1 MKVKV
6 AYLGPV
12 GTYSHQ
18 MTQQVYQGTSAELI
32 AYPTMEQVLEVVES
46 SEVDEAIVPIE
57 NSTEGAVLV
66 ATDVLAHGVNLQIT
80 NEYLLPIEH
89 FLWGVDPNQ
98 VVREII
104 SHPQALGQC
113 RKFIK
118 ATYPEAQLTP
128 FASSAGAVYELLQGH
143 TDLAAIGSRQSG
155 EELSL
160 VILKERI
167 QDQKSNCTRFVQVK
181 KKSPP
186 LPKVGWLKISFVC
199 MINGEKSGSLQEVLQ
214 EFSSRKINMTRIE
227 SRPTGAKIGEYY
239 FFIDI
244 VDEATSV
251 AWQEALTNIERESLW
266 FKNLGI
272 YPVLQE
278 KAEGCLI

>member
-6 AYLGPV
+6 AYLGPE

-18 MTQQVYQGTSAELI
+18 MTQQVYQGEGAELI
-32 AYPTMEQVLEVVES
+32 PYPTMEQVLEVVES
-46 SEVDEAIVPIE
+46 GEVDEAIVPIE

-89 FLWGVDPNQ
+89 CLWGIDPSQ
-98 VVREII
+98 EVTEII
-104 SHPQALGQC
+104 SHPQPLGQC
-113 RKFIK
+113 RKFLK
-118 ATYPEAQLTP
+118 ANYPEAKLTP
-128 FASSAGAVYELLQGH
+128 FASSAGAVQELLKGH
-143 TDLAAIGSRQSG
+143 TNLAAIGSRKSG

-160 VILKERI
+160 VILQEQI

-181 KKSPP
+181 KNAPP
-186 LPKVGWLKISFVC
+186 LRKVGWLKVSFVC
-199 MINGEKSGSLQEVLQ
+199 MINGEKSGSLQEVLR

-244 VDEATSV
+244 VDTASST
-251 AWQEALTNIERESLW
+251 AWQEALTNIEKESLW
-266 FKNLGI
+266 FKNLGV

-278 KAEGCLI
+278 KT

>member
-6 AYLGPV
+6 AYLGPE

-18 MTQQVYQGTSAELI
+18 MTQQVYQGEGAELI
-32 AYPTMEQVLEVVES
+32 PYPTMEQVLEVVES
-46 SEVDEAIVPIE
+46 GEVDEAIVPIE

-89 FLWGVDPNQ
+89 CLWGVDPSQ
-98 VVREII
+98 EVTEII
-104 SHPQALGQC
+104 SHPQPLGQC
-113 RKFIK
+113 RKFLK
-118 ATYPEAQLTP
+118 ANYPGAKLTP
-128 FASSAGAVYELLQGH
+128 FASSAGAVQELLKGR
-143 TDLAAIGSRQSG
+143 TDLAAIGSRKSG

-160 VILKERI
+160 VILKEQI

-181 KKSPP
+181 KNAPP
-186 LPKVGWLKISFVC
+186 LRKVGWLKVSFVC
-199 MINGEKSGSLQEVLQ
+199 MINGEKSGSLQEVLR

-244 VDEATSV
+244 VDTVSST
-251 AWQEALTNIERESLW
+251 AWQEALTNIEKESLW
-266 FKNLGI
+266 FKNLGV

-278 KAEGCLI
+278 KT

>member
-6 AYLGPV
+6 AYLGPE

-18 MTQQVYQGTSAELI
+18 MTQQVYQGEGAELI
-32 AYPTMEQVLEVVES
+32 PYPTMEQVLEVVES
-46 SEVDEAIVPIE
+46 GEVDEAIVPIE

-66 ATDVLAHGVNLQIT
+66 ATDVLAHGVNLHIT

-89 FLWGVDPNQ
+89 CLWGVDPSQ
-98 VVREII
+98 EVTEII
-104 SHPQALGQC
+104 SHPQPLGQC
-113 RKFIK
+113 RKFLK
-118 ATYPEAQLTP
+118 ANYPGAKLTP
-128 FASSAGAVYELLQGH
+128 FASSAGAVQELLKGR
-143 TDLAAIGSRQSG
+143 TDLAAIGSRKSG

-160 VILKERI
+160 VILKEQI

-181 KKSPP
+181 KNAPP
-186 LPKVGWLKISFVC
+186 LRKAGWLKVSFVC
-199 MINGEKSGSLQEVLQ
+199 MINGEKSGSLQEVLR

-244 VDEATSV
+244 VDTASST
-251 AWQEALTNIERESLW
+251 AWQEALTNIEKESLW
-266 FKNLGI
+266 FKNLGV

-278 KAEGCLI
+278 KT

>member
-6 AYLGPV
+6 AYLGPE

-18 MTQQVYQGTSAELI
+18 MTQQVYQGEGAELI
-32 AYPTMEQVLEVVES
+32 PYPTMEQVLEVVES
-46 SEVDEAIVPIE
+46 GEVDEAIVPIE

-89 FLWGVDPNQ
+89 CLWVVDPSQ
-98 VVREII
+98 EVTEII
-104 SHPQALGQC
+104 SHPQPLGQC
-113 RKFIK
+113 RKFLK
-118 ATYPEAQLTP
+118 ANYPEAKLTP
-128 FASSAGAVYELLQGH
+128 FASSAGAVQELLKGR
-143 TDLAAIGSRQSG
+143 TDLAAIGSRKSG

-160 VILKERI
+160 VILKEQI

-181 KKSPP
+181 KNAPP
-186 LPKVGWLKISFVC
+186 LRKAGWLKISFVC

-244 VDEATSV
+244 VDTASST
-251 AWQEALTNIERESLW
+251 AWQEALTNIEKESLW
-266 FKNLGI
+266 FKNLGV

-278 KAEGCLI
+278 KAERCLI

>member
-6 AYLGPV
+6 AYLGPE

-18 MTQQVYQGTSAELI
+18 MTQQVYQGEGAELI
-32 AYPTMEQVLEVVES
+32 PYPTMEQVLEVVES
-46 SEVDEAIVPIE
+46 GEVDEAIVPIE

-89 FLWGVDPNQ
+89 CLWGVDPSQ
-98 VVREII
+98 EVTEII
-104 SHPQALGQC
+104 SHPQPLGQC
-113 RKFIK
+113 RKFLK
-118 ATYPEAQLTP
+118 ANYPGAKLTP
-128 FASSAGAVYELLQGH
+128 FASSAGAVQELLKGR
-143 TDLAAIGSRQSG
+143 TDLAAIGSRKSG

-160 VILKERI
+160 VILKEQI

-181 KKSPP
+181 KNAPP
-186 LPKVGWLKISFVC
+186 LRKVGWLKVSFVC
-199 MINGEKSGSLQEVLQ
+199 MINGEKSGSLQEILQ

-244 VDEATSV
+244 VDTVSST
-251 AWQEALTNIERESLW
+251 AWQEALTNIEKESLW
-266 FKNLGI
+266 FKNLGV

-278 KAEGCLI
+278 KT